1 MDNLSIE
8 IGEFVILTVYIKIN
22 KSIFKIL
29 NSMKSVKFFALIIF
43 SSFLFSCATTNVMR
57 IRPIEQE
64 SFVDGGKEIV
74 KQEKDGVKIVASYDG
89 LFEQYAVFDVE
100 VFNNTD
106 QPLTVSPKDFTY
118 FPLDE
123 NRQNLRS
130 EGGQDIY
137 SSFGVEPTEKIN
149 YVQHEM
155 ARQDAKI
162 KRARIVNTVL
172 IVGGIFA
179 LIASSGRHSEGA
191 WRTAQVAETIVQ
203 VAQVKRVIDH
213 TNYYSKMEKLDR
225 EGQVWSQENFRTTTL
240 APHTSMRGGVFLETN
255 SRAKFIEVKYLYSI
269 EKQPISFLFQQWFEN
284 R

>member
-1 MDNLSIE
+1 MKAIQFF
-8 IGEFVILTVYIKIN
+8 I
-22 KSIFKIL
+22 IF
-29 NSMKSVKFFALIIF
+29 IF
-43 SSFLFSCATTNVMR
+43 SSALFSCATTSVMR
-57 IRPIEQE
+57 IRPVEQE
-64 SFVDGGKEIV
+64 SIVDGGKEIV
-74 KQEKDGVKIVASYDG
+74 KQEKDGVKVVASYDG
-89 LFEQYAVFDVE
+89 RFEQYAVFDVE

-123 NRQNLRS
+123 NRQNLRP
-130 EGGQDIY
+130 EGGQYIY
-137 SSFGVEPTEKIN
+137 SYSGVEPNEKIN

-155 ARQDAKI
+155 ARQNAKI
-162 KRARIVNTVL
+162 KRAKIVNTVL

-191 WRTAQVAETIVQ
+191 WRTAQVAETVVQ

-213 TNYYSKMEKLDR
+213 TNYYSRMEQLDR
-225 EGQVWSQENFRTTTL
+225 EGRIWSQENFKTTTL

-255 SRAKFIEVKYLYSI
+255 SRAKFIEVKYLYAL
-269 EKQPISFLFQQWFEN
+269 EQQPISFLFEQWFEN